1 MIKFVLLNNTVYMT
15 KLSNCKNEKIVRF
28 KINFFLYKIL

>member
-15 KLSNCKNEKIVRF
+15 KFNYVIVKNEKIVRF
-28 KINFFLYKIL
+28 KINF